1 MEFTWQNGR
10 QLATFKKNNQTTT
23 YTYDADGIRTKKVTP
38 GQQVNYYVANGM
50 LLGESRT
57 TGGTLTYL
65 YDESG
70 VMYGLR
76 START
81 IITCTTGGAT

>member
-1 MEFTWQNGR
+1 M
-10 QLATFKKNNQTTT
+10 
-23 YTYDADGIRTKKVTP
+23 
-38 GQQVNYYVANGM
+38 ANGM

-70 VMYGLR
+70 VMYGFALNGTNYYYLHNGR
-76 START
+76 GDVIGLVENGQNQKCCNQQKTPHRKHRN
-81 IITCTTGGAT
+81 G